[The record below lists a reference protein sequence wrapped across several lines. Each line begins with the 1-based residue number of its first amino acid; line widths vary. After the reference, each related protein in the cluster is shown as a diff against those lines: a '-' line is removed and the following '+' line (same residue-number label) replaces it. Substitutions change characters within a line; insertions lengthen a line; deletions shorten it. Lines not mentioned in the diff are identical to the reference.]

1 MCEQRGETVKIA
13 RIERAAVVDQQ
24 VVDFGAILAS
34 GRCCGLA
41 GGQQGCRQEAPY
53 PRQARGGFGLAGHG
67 ILSPAAAEIAH
78 SRRRGKQVPKASGT
92 NAAKRRF
99 PAESEAIGGGD
110 ERRDRAQ
117 IGKIRRVRQV
127 QLRLDHGP
135 VLPRLAAAALVLRLA
150 RLPGPGARARRGARG
165 FAAFATEAARDT
177 FENWQSEFLQLLWQV
192 VGLAYFLYL
201 GSPSSKE
208 NDDRLEAKVDEL
220 LRAQLGA
227 GAEARIAEIDRD
239 YLRHH
244 GHARPVGIMAGNRS
258 SS

>member
-1 MCEQRGETVKIA
+1 MSGE
-13 RIERAAVVDQQ
+13 IERKSARYGV
-24 VVDFGAILAS
+24 FGKYSYAWITVLFFLVSLLLHWYFGWHAYQEQARAH
-34 GRCCGLA
+34 G
-41 GGQQGCRQEAPY
+41 EAP
-53 PRQARGGFGLAGHG
+53 
-67 ILSPAAAEIAH
+67 E
-78 SRRRGKQVPKASGT
+78 
-92 NAAKRRF
+92 
-99 PAESEAIGGGD
+99 
-110 ERRDRAQ
+110 
-117 IGKIRRVRQV
+117 
-127 QLRLDHGP
+127 
-135 VLPRLAAAALVLRLA
+135 
-150 RLPGPGARARRGARG
+150 